1 MQLLLGKGEGE
12 TENAILFTLL
22 KSVWDGLKCA
32 GGEEG
37 LPGCKVIGVLAVIVG
52 EFSLG
57 GAGGGVV
64 GSVGKNGDGSRAS
77 VGLIARE
84 GGAEVREVVEE
95 DGGGC

>member
-1 MQLLLGKGEGE
+1 MPY
-12 TENAILFTLL
+12 LFTLL
-22 KSVWDGLKCA
+22 KSVWNDLECA

-37 LPGCKVIGVLAVIVG
+37 LPGCEVIGVLAVIVG

-57 GAGGGVV
+57 GAGSGVIR
-64 GSVGKNGDGSRAS
+64 SVGKNGDGSRAS
-77 VGLIARE
+77 TGLVARE